1 MEEKPRF
8 LSRAYSDSSTKMER
22 KRVDMNCANYKIK
35 INFWKCVQISYTRS
49 NSMRDCPTQYCSDDK
64 IKNGKWS
71 CAQYFKDSCGST
83 LCSQNTNAS
92 ENAKE
97 EKKFVKIIIY
107 VQFWCPSWKCSK
119 FSAKKGCGFG
129 FLIQPFMYEIW
140 VTQCERRKKKFFKIV
155 VARPCF
161 VRNS

>member
-71 CAQYFKDSCGST
+71 CAQYFKDSCG
-83 LCSQNTNAS
+83 
-92 ENAKE
+92 
-97 EKKFVKIIIY
+97 
-107 VQFWCPSWKCSK
+107 
-119 FSAKKGCGFG
+119 FG
-129 FLIQPFMYEIW
+129 FLIQLFVHKIRMRQK
-140 VTQCERRKKKFFKIV
+140 TRRRKKNSSKSLYMYNSGVLHENAQNLVRKKAV
-155 VARPCF
+155 VSDFWFSHLCTKYGSHNVKEERK
-161 VRNS
+161 NSSKS